1 LVDGQAQLDRT
12 GARQSRHITSRSRL
26 NTLMESKSQ
35 KELAFLE
42 DLYIATDWGERFA
55 ELVDEHV
62 ELPKEGRALYLASGT
77 GAHAL
82 ALQARTGDLKFL
94 CVDENEACLDL
105 ARTKAVAVNQEA
117 EFRREELRALSFHDD
132 EFDLV
137 LGNGS
142 MVVPPQL
149 PKMIGEMVRV
159 ARPGATVAWWLATA
173 SSFGEFFSIY
183 WEALLGAGLDEHRAE
198 VEKLIVERPT
208 VRDAE
213 QWAEHAGLEGIT
225 SWTNIE
231 EFDFESGEQFFNSPL
246 ITDFLL
252 PTWIQSVPKA
262 SRKKV
267 MKELGR
273 IIDEERHSGEF
284 SLTLKATLITGKK
297 IRVQ

>member
-1 LVDGQAQLDRT
+1 MFVAAEAGHVPPNLRQPVQPTQPAESLRAQRQHVARRAPRLEPKA
-12 GARQSRHITSRSRL
+12 GAT
-26 NTLMESKSQ
+26 
-35 KELAFLE
+35 
-42 DLYIATDWGERFA
+42 
-55 ELVDEHV
+55 
-62 ELPKEGRALYLASGT
+62 PGT

-82 ALQARTGDLKFL
+82 ALQARAGDQLNLL
-94 CVDENEACLDL
+94 CVDENEECLEL
-105 ARTKAVAVNQEA
+105 ARAKAVVVNQEA
-117 EFRREELRALSFHDD
+117 EFRRENLSALSFHDD

-142 MVVPPQL
+142 MVAPPQL

-159 ARPGATVAWWLATA
+159 SRPGAGVAWWLATA
-173 SSFGEFFSIY
+173 SSFGEFFTIY
-183 WEALLGAGLDEHRAE
+183 WEALLGAGLDDHGAE

-213 QWAEHAGLEGIT
+213 EWAEHAGLDGIT

-262 SRKKV
+262 SRKN
-267 MKELGR
+267 
-273 IIDEERHSGEF
+273 
-284 SLTLKATLITGKK
+284 
-297 IRVQ
+297 